1 MGGGRWSDSDWAT
14 YSSTTT
20 KTARTVDDI
29 YKSKGMV
36 DKFDPSKI
44 VMRESR
50 DSVDNPNST
59 ALIVALDVT
68 GSMDS
73 VLDSMAREGLKT
85 LATEI
90 YARKPITDPHIMY
103 MGVGDVDAGDRAPL
117 QVTQFEAD
125 IRIAEQMMDIWLE
138 RHGGGNSYEGYN
150 LPWYFAGMKTSIDC
164 FEKRG
169 KKGYLFTV
177 GDEETPNGLSA
188 TAIKRVF
195 GDTVQTGLSNE
206 QLLAMVSRMYHV
218 YHLIVNQGSHYRSNG
233 VAVDRKWR
241 ELLGQRAM
249 NLTDHTKMS
258 EVIVS
263 TIQANEG
270 FAKDAILDS
279 WDGKTKDVVAHALKD
294 TDIMVRNTGSGIIT
308 FE

>member
-1 MGGGRWSDSDWAT
+1 MGGGRWTDSDWTT
-14 YSSTTT
+14 YSSHTT
-20 KTARTVDDI
+20 KTAKTVDDI
-29 YKSKGMV
+29 YKKRSI
-36 DKFDPSKI
+36 DAKFDPMGI
-44 VMRESR
+44 TLRESR
-50 DSVDNPNST
+50 DSVDNPAST
-59 ALIVALDVT
+59 AVIVALDVT
-68 GSMDS
+68 GSMDR

-90 YARKPITDPHIMY
+90 YTRKPITDPHIMY
-103 MGVGDVDAGDRAPL
+103 MGVGDVDAGDRSPL

-125 IRIAEQMMDIWLE
+125 IRIAEQLADIYLE
-138 RHGGGNSYEGYN
+138 RGGGGNNYESYN
-150 LPWYFAGMKTSIDC
+150 LPWYFAAMKTSIDC

-177 GDEETPNGLSA
+177 GDEQTPKPLSTA
-188 TAIKRVF
+188 AIKQVL
-195 GDTVQTGLSNE
+195 GDTVQESLTNE

-218 YHLIVNQGSHYRSNG
+218 YHIIVNEGSHYRNRG
-233 VAVDRKWR
+233 GDVDREWR
-241 ELLGQRAM
+241 ELLGQHAM

-270 FAKDAILDS
+270 FTKADIIGS

-294 TDIMVRNTGSGIIT
+294 TDIMKHNGSSGIVT
-308 FE
+308 F

>member
-1 MGGGRWSDSDWAT
+1 MGGGRWTDDDWAT
-14 YSSTTT
+14 YSSATI
-20 KTARTVDDI
+20 KTAKTVNDI
-29 YKSKGMV
+29 YRSRGM
-36 DKFDPSKI
+36 KATLDPKE
-44 VMRESR
+44 VKLRESR

-73 VLDSMAREGLKT
+73 VLDAMAREGLKT

-90 YARKPITDPHIMY
+90 YTRKPITDPHIMY

-125 IRIAEQMMDIWLE
+125 IRIAESLAEIYLE
-138 RHGGGNSYEGYN
+138 RGGGGNNYEGYN

-169 KKGYLFTV
+169 KKGYLFTI
-177 GDEETPNGLSA
+177 GDEQTPKGLSKD
-188 TAIKRVF
+188 AIKTVF
-195 GDTVQTGLSNE
+195 GDDIQENLTNE

-218 YHLIVNQGSHYRSNG
+218 YHIIVNQGSHYKSRG
-233 VAVDRKWR
+233 VEVDRKWR
-241 ELLGQRAM
+241 ELLGQNAM

-270 FAKDAILDS
+270 FTKEDIIGS

-294 TDIMVRNTGSGIIT
+294 TDIMKRNGSSGIVT
-308 FE
+308 F